1 MLRTLI
7 LFFAMTLA
15 TMSMAADDRY
25 DSLMKAAVGKPSV
38 QILEDAEK
46 AAKQKDE
53 RKALVLYMVVC
64 NRSRTATTE
73 QDKTSCALAYLR
85 SGDIYYWRGHY
96 AKALSLYLQG
106 HKICESTEE
115 KRKII
120 EFYKCFG
127 NVYCMFKDYAQAVKY
142 YERGYE
148 LRNLYPDPVITYRL
162 LNNLCHTF
170 YLMGDANNATRYY
183 RLGMAQDRLGQGCD
197 KIKWPQKRWLITR
210 QLHFRLLHFRLLHF
224 RQNRLKNRKT
234 LKEELTCL

>member
-38 QILEDAEK
+38 QILEEAEK

-85 SGDIYYWRGHY
+85 SGDIYYWRGHTPRPCRSICKVTRY
-96 AKALSLYLQG
+96 AKAQRRRGKSLSFTSVSATSTACLRIM
-106 HKICESTEE
+106 HK
-115 KRKII
+115 
-120 EFYKCFG
+120 
-127 NVYCMFKDYAQAVKY
+127 
-142 YERGYE
+142 
-148 LRNLYPDPVITYRL
+148 P
-162 LNNLCHTF
+162 
-170 YLMGDANNATRYY
+170 
-183 RLGMAQDRLGQGCD
+183 
-197 KIKWPQKRWLITR
+197 
-210 QLHFRLLHFRLLHF
+210 
-224 RQNRLKNRKT
+224 
-234 LKEELTCL
+234 